1 MTQEYIIKLILGII
15 SSPILWIL
23 SSVIAS
29 NVIPKPFSHKLLYLS
44 ISGILLGYICLYV
57 WKAKGEIFIAYQTF
71 TLIFLSLIIML
82 FVGSLFYLIF
92 NIFKSR
98 S

>member
-1 MTQEYIIKLILGII
+1 MTLEYITKLILGII

-23 SSVIAS
+23 SAVISS
-29 NVIPKPFSHKLLYLS
+29 NIIPKPFSHKLLYLS
-44 ISGILLGYICLYV
+44 ISGILLGFICLYI
-57 WKAKGEIFIAYQTF
+57 WKAKGEMFLLYQSC

>member
-1 MTQEYIIKLILGII
+1 MTLEYITKLILGII

-23 SSVIAS
+23 SAVISS
-29 NVIPKPFSHKLLYLS
+29 NIIPKPFSHKLLYLS
-44 ISGILLGYICLYV
+44 ISGILLGFICLYI
-57 WKAKGEIFIAYQTF
+57 WKAKGEMFLLYQSCI
-71 TLIFLSLIIML
+71 LIFLSLIIML
-82 FVGSLFYLIF
+82 FIGSLFYFIF